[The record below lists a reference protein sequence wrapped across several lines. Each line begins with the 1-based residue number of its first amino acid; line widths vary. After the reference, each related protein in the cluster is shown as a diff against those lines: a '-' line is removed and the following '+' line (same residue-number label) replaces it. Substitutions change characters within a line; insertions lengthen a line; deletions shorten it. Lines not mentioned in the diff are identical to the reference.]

1 MVIILDSTLRE
12 GELQPGVYFTSDNR
26 IKIARALAEVG
37 TQRIEFPIIYTSRG
51 GKIEDVKTAINE
63 VQECYTNVTA
73 VLHMRALKA
82 DVELARAYDA
92 KGCAIYMAP
101 TALHRKNK
109 FHGIDRQKVIDN
121 FVSVLELIKDYGFS
135 YRRATVEDASRF
147 DLSSIKD
154 EEDTLEFLGKLLR
167 SIEDA
172 GATLVSIPDT
182 SGILPQNRCIPFIN
196 TVKNLTNL
204 PLACHFHNDYGNAL
218 GNALQVLSIPRVQEI
233 NVSILGL
240 GARNGITDH
249 YAFVANAEDLYNINT
264 GEKRDKLRWLYDTF
278 VQVTGIPIPMIHPLA
293 SQCFM
298 EKAGTHQSQIV
309 RNPRGY
315 IPTRKF
321 ELDAGGEVSFEAG
334 QYMSKQVIAKLFE
347 GYNVTSEMIVQVTN
361 TIAARSVLKRREV
374 SPWEVKEIIEA
385 DSGINISIERI
396 NKIIKGSDYVYIMLS
411 LIPQFHANELIQEV
425 SRWREVV
432 RIDEVYG
439 NVDIILLSRIKDFD
453 DVNVVEKLRKKFKEI
468 LVKIVALPVE

>member
-12 GELQPGVYFTSDNR
+12 GELQPGVYYTSDTR
-26 IKIARALAEVG
+26 VKIARALADIG

-51 GKIEDVKTAINE
+51 GKIEDVKTAVDEI
-63 VQECYTNVTA
+63 QGCYTNVTA
-73 VLHMRALKA
+73 ILHMRALKA
-82 DVELARAYDA
+82 DVELARVYDA

-101 TALHRKNK
+101 TALHRKGK
-109 FHGIDRQKVIDN
+109 FHGIEQQKVIEN
-121 FVSVLELIKDYGFS
+121 FVNVLELIKDYGFS

-147 DLSSIKD
+147 DPSSIKD
-154 EEDTLEFLGKLLR
+154 KEDTLEFLSKLLK

-172 GATLVSIPDT
+172 GATIVSIPDT
-182 SGILPQNRCIPFIN
+182 SGILPQNRCIPFIKI
-196 TVKNLTNL
+196 VKNLTNL

-218 GNALQVLSIPRVQEI
+218 GNALQALSIPSVQEI

-249 YAFVANAEDLYNINT
+249 YEFVANAEDLYHINT
-264 GEKRDKLRWLYDTF
+264 GERRDKLRWLYDTF
-278 VQVTGIPIPMIHPLA
+278 VQVTGIPIQKIHPLA
-293 SQCFM
+293 PQCFM

-315 IPTRKF
+315 IPNRKF
-321 ELDAGGEVSFEAG
+321 ELDAGGEVHFEAG

-347 GYNVTSEMIVQVTN
+347 SYNVTSELIVKVTN
-361 TIAARSVLKRREV
+361 TIAARSALQKREI

-385 DSGINISIERI
+385 NSGISISIERI
-396 NKIIKGSDYVYIMLS
+396 NKIIKGSDYAYIMLS
-411 LIPQFHANELIQEV
+411 LVPQFPANELIQEV
-425 SRWREVV
+425 RRWREVI

-439 NVDIILLSRIKDFD
+439 NVDIILLSRIKDFEG
-453 DVNVVEKLRKKFKEI
+453 VNVVEKIRNKFKEP

>member
-12 GELQPGVYFTSDNR
+12 GELQPGVYYNKDTR
-26 IKIARALAEVG
+26 VQIARALAEVG
-37 TQRIEFPIIYTSRG
+37 TKRIEFPIIYTSRG
-51 GKIEDVKTAINE
+51 GKIEDVKTAVNE
-63 VQECYTNVTA
+63 VQDCYTDVTA

-82 DVELARAYDA
+82 DVEIARAYDA
-92 KGCAIYMAP
+92 TGCAIYMAP
-101 TALHRKNK
+101 TAIHRKGK
-109 FHGIDRQKVIDN
+109 FHGIEQQRVIEN
-121 FVSVLELIKDYGFS
+121 FVNVLDLIKDYGFS

-154 EEDTLEFLGKLLR
+154 DEDTLEFLGQLLK

-172 GATLVSIPDT
+172 GATVVSIPDT
-182 SGILPQNRCIPFIN
+182 SGILPQNRCIPFIKI
-196 TVKNLTNL
+196 VKNLTNL

-218 GNALQVLSIPRVQEI
+218 GNALQVLSIPNVQEI

-298 EKAGTHQSQIV
+298 EKAGTHQSQVI

-347 GYNVTSEMIVQVTN
+347 DYNVTSEIIVQVTN

-385 DSGINISIERI
+385 NSGINLSIDRI

-425 SRWREVV
+425 SRWGEVV

-439 NVDIILLSRIKDFD
+439 NVDVILLSRIKDFD